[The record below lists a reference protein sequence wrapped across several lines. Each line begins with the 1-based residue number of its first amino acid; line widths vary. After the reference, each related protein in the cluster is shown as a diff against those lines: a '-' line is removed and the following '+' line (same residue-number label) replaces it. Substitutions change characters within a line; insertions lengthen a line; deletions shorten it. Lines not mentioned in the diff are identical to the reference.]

1 MKRRIISIISILGT
15 LLFLTGY
22 TAENLRASAAE
33 SISSILKEN
42 LPDADSKATTAP
54 AQNNQDLT
62 GLDTSDF
69 SGIFAKYQT
78 VNDPSSGVP
87 VMDALVPDGWT
98 VNVECNW
105 NFVSTQNPCVA
116 AITFTSPA
124 NDAAIVFQ
132 TPHDYLEAYDT
143 SGFMPHQD
151 RTDTTTYIT
160 YLQYRNAGEVLDLYF
175 QGGILSSNGEIINET
190 PIPDELSTYLT
201 NIASAYAE
209 DYVSGI
215 NSLGGSY
222 GVTAQLMGSEGTAS
236 MRRYRCT
243 GQDGKNYVA
252 DAFCCCIAAQFSSPS
267 LWGGNDI
274 LTVWQVPFTLIF
286 SAESESVLEKY
297 KAESEA
303 ICNNSIFR
311 PEFTHVKLSYGRYIR
326 NMVMQNLTN
335 KISAMT
341 EAQASSF
348 MDDYDDSQY
357 TSDDWADDWSDYI
370 YDQNEYTT
378 TDGSTI
384 KASTQYDSVYQ
395 NGDEFYFG
403 PQGSAPFGW
412 EELPKN

>member
-124 NDAAIVFQ
+124 SDAAIVFQ
-132 TPHDYLEAYDT
+132 TPHDYMESYDT

-151 RTDTTTYIT
+151 RTDTNTYIT

-175 QGGILSSNGEIINET
+175 QGGILSYNGEIINET
-190 PIPDELSTYLT
+190 PIPNELSTYLT

-403 PQGSAPFGW
+403 PQGNAPSGW